1 MKLKKVILNLP
12 LRSQYL
18 PESGH
23 LLKSPPASPPTCHP
37 HPDLLRNHEGSEK
50 GIELVNYILL
60 YPLNLKYYA
69 QALTAL
75 DFHLSWL

>member
-1 MKLKKVILNLP
+1 MKLKKIILNLP

-18 PESGH
+18 LESGL

-37 HPDLLRNHEGSEK
+37 HPDLLMNHEGSEK